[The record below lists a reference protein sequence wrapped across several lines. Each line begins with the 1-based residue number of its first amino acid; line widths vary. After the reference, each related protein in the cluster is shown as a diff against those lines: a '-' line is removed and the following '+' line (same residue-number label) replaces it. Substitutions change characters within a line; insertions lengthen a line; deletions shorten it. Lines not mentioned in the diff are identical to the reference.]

1 MLSKD
6 KLASRNNSCRPLYSW
21 MQVRSCTISGVS
33 KFCISREQIK
43 LRQMM
48 EKEVTQ
54 HDEVY
59 TELKRESNPAK
70 PKDVRK

>member
-1 MLSKD
+1 M
-6 KLASRNNSCRPLYSW
+6 YSW

-33 KFCISREQIK
+33 KLCIYREQIK

-59 TELKRESNPAK
+59 TELKK
-70 PKDVRK
+70 GK

>member
-1 MLSKD
+1 M
-6 KLASRNNSCRPLYSW
+6 YSW
-21 MQVRSCTISGVS
+21 MQVRSCTISDVS
-33 KFCISREQIK
+33 KFCIYREQIK

-59 TELKRESNPAK
+59 TELKK
-70 PKDVRK
+70 GK